1 MWRRNIVASL
11 LIVGL
16 SAEFARSSS
25 LVAQSENVSDSGR
38 SVVGRMVLPTNFKGR
53 IDMAHGHGSLVVSIP
68 PDDFPEGYDQMT
80 SSQKRAFLKK
90 WWSSL
95 DAKKAERARKPVSF
109 NVLAD
114 GTFRVEEIEPGW
126 YTVFLRIVELRAT
139 AGATRQVVLASAE
152 HKFEVP
158 EMTTDRSNES
168 LDAGTIE
175 LNIYRQLQVGEQA
188 PDFCAKT
195 ADGESISLADYR
207 GKCLLLT
214 FWNTG
219 GPSNVLMP
227 LLRKINARYAND
239 QRFALVGLNTDQFT
253 DVAIEYSKER
263 EIAGI
268 QGYLGQRSKVQSDYG
283 ADETPSAFLIG
294 PDGKIIARWIQDE
307 GVLTDIEATL
317 QRALPLTE

>member
-1 MWRRNIVASL
+1 MRRRNIVASL
-11 LIVGL
+11 LIVAL
-16 SAEFARSSS
+16 CTELARSSS
-25 LVAQSENVSDSGR
+25 LVAQNEDVSDSGR
-38 SVVGRMVLPTNFKGR
+38 SVVGRMVLPSDFKGH
-53 IDMAHGHGSLVVSIP
+53 IDMAQGRGSLVVSIP

-95 DAKKAERARKPVSF
+95 DAKKTERTRKPVSF

-114 GTFRVEEIEPGW
+114 GTFRVQDIEPGW
-126 YTVFLRIVELRAT
+126 YTVFLRFVELRTT

-239 QRFALVGLNTDQFT
+239 QLFALVGLNTDQFT

-307 GVLTDIEATL
+307 GVLTDVEATL